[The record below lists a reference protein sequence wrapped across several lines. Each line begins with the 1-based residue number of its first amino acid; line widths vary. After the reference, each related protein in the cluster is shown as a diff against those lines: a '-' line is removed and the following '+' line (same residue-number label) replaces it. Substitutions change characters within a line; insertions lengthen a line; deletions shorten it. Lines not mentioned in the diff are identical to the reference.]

1 MADVAFVTI
10 IIVFFALA
18 ALFVRFCDRVI
29 GSEEDA
35 FADAPEST
43 GNEQGQLAA

>member
-1 MADVAFVTI
+1 MADVAFVAI

-29 GSEEDA
+29 GSDEDA
-35 FADAPEST
+35 FADAPEPA
-43 GNEQGQLAA
+43 GNEQEQLAA

>member
-1 MADVAFVTI
+1 MADIAFVAT

-29 GSEEDA
+29 GSDEDA
-35 FADAPEST
+35 FADVPESA
-43 GNEQGQLAA
+43 GNEQERRAA